1 MAASNV
7 IDIVHF
13 GIHIGYSSLITRAC
27 RHGYLFQL
35 QSLLMTTPNDTILDE
50 GGIESIIH
58 MAFGVA
64 CQHKQKEI
72 VHWLINKYT
81 SIDWECKIIRFIGS
95 LSLDTETELIYFV
108 LDICDDNVM
117 LPEKFSVTVVNILFK
132 SYYTYKS
139 NHRLAFMYILE
150 NMNNNVANA
159 INHTQSLNHNS
170 NLDFIVYKALFN
182 RVIVI
187 DFNLLEKVCS
197 EVKNTK
203 FMGALEHLYEL
214 IYHVTHNNDFLEFYD
229 HKLFRNSIRDNNKL
243 VAEWLTHKISKY
255 DIITENRQ
263 AVDFGRFV
271 PPNLHLITTPAYI
284 LLGLNRETVVTGY
297 SINNV
302 KYHLN
307 GKLYCNMYS
316 IDFKNEIKKETKETC
331 IICYDKNEELNT
343 SCGHSY
349 CVDCLQTWINQ
360 KNKSNAC
367 PYCKQ
372 NMDYFVK
379 VV

>member
-13 GIHIGYSSLITRAC
+13 VIHIGYSSLITRAC

-35 QSLLMTTPNDTILDE
+35 QSLLMTTPNDPIIDE
-50 GGIESIIH
+50 GIKPIIH
-58 MAFGVA
+58 MAFEVA
-64 CQHKQKEI
+64 CRHKQKEI

-81 SIDWECKIIRFIGS
+81 SIDWKLKIILFIDN

-117 LPEKFSVTVVNILFK
+117 LPEKFSVTVVNRLFK

-139 NHRLAFMYILE
+139 HHRLAFMYILE

-159 INHTQSLNHNS
+159 INHTQSLSHNS
-170 NLDFIVYKALFN
+170 NLDFIVCKALFN

-187 DFNLLEKVCS
+187 NFDLLEEACS
-197 EVKNTK
+197 GVKNTD

-214 IYHVTHNNDFLEFYD
+214 IYCVTYNNNFLELYD
-229 HKLFRNSIRDNNKL
+229 HKLFRNSMRDNNKL
-243 VAEWLTHKISKY
+243 VAEWLIRKISKY
-255 DIITENRQ
+255 SIITENRR
-263 AVDFGRFV
+263 APDYGRFV
-271 PPNLHLITTPAYI
+271 PPELQLITTPAYI

-307 GKLYCNMYS
+307 GELCYKRCS
-316 IDFKNEIKKETKETC
+316 IAFKNEIKKETKETC

-349 CVDCLQTWINQ
+349 CVDCLKTWINR
-360 KNKSNAC
+360 NDKSNVC